1 MANRARNKPIIGF
14 IGLGLMGRAFS
25 KNLIADG
32 HRVFG
37 CDPDRAARA
46 KFKRLGG
53 EPAASP
59 REVAEEADIVMIS
72 VPNSKISIQA
82 SRGKEGFLAFAKE
95 KAPAL
100 ICDTTTADPED
111 SRRLAVMC
119 KKKGVDYLDACV
131 SGHSENVKNR
141 VGLLIAGGPERAY
154 KKVSPIFGKL
164 LDDQI
169 YCGPSGS
176 GATMKVL
183 INYLTCLQRCAIAE
197 TIRMGLRSGVKGGV
211 LFKALHR
218 SAADSRQLR
227 NRGQRM
233 IKRRYTNPVSAV
245 TVLHK
250 DINLG
255 MTLAKRSKSITPIGS
270 ASLPFYDEALSSGYG
285 ELDSAVV
292 YKVFEDREKKKKRS
306 R

>member
-1 MANRARNKPIIGF
+1 MKDMEIDRIRVYAVGPEIPRYAWASDMPEQYMTNNIVRITTKG
-14 IGLGLMGRAFS
+14 GL
-25 KNLIADG
+25 
-32 HRVFG
+32 
-37 CDPDRAARA
+37 
-46 KFKRLGG
+46 
-53 EPAASP
+53 
-59 REVAEEADIVMIS
+59 
-72 VPNSKISIQA
+72 
-82 SRGKEGFLAFAKE
+82 EGFAGAIVFT
-95 KAPAL
+95 
-100 ICDTTTADPED
+100 DFGYTT
-111 SRRLAVMC
+111 
-119 KKKGVDYLDACV
+119 
-131 SGHSENVKNR
+131 
-141 VGLLIAGGPERAY
+141 
-154 KKVSPIFGKL
+154 
-164 LDDQI
+164 
-169 YCGPSGS
+169 
-176 GATMKVL
+176 
-183 INYLTCLQRCAIAE
+183 AIAE